1 MPIRKTFRRV
11 LPAAALVLTAVFFYA
26 DFSHEWTN
34 SFGTF
39 YYAAKAMRSGGDIY
53 ASHFP
58 SSNPDYVY
66 PPLFAFLSLL
76 SLNVDLSVATRV
88 WLAMNVLI
96 TWLALG
102 LGAREMIRRFDLPSG
117 WQTGLLLA
125 SGAFLLSIGEVKTE
139 WSTGQTDTLI
149 LLAFVLALRWL
160 DSAPV
165 FAGLALGFS
174 ANIKYQTLLTLPWM
188 IVRRRW
194 RAAGATVLATL
205 AFASLPAVVSGWSGN
220 LRSLK
225 VALAGL
231 GAFVGVHS
239 EMAAKTMN
247 LTWIR
252 SVSVTSAM
260 GRFLELLHANPERAF
275 ILSGLVAVLFLGI
288 VSRIY
293 RARSLTLFCPVP
305 AARAV
310 APPQPGVTALEWVGL
325 MVAWLVFGPEVSRRH
340 MFVLLLL
347 HLTVLA
353 VLVSPVAGFSRKP
366 LVTVLII
373 WQIGLRLPSH
383 LTFFKSASDFWNT
396 VGGPSWCLL
405 FLYSALLW
413 SGLDWARRVT
423 LIDESQ
429 HRAGPD
435 DHRSDAQQN
444 CPERNTATF
453 VS

>member
-1 MPIRKTFRRV
+1 MPLREAFWRV
-11 LPAAALVLTAVFFYA
+11 LPAAALVLTGVFLYVDLF
-26 DFSHEWTN
+26 HKWTN

-39 YYAAKAMRSGGDIY
+39 YYAAKAMRAGGDIY

-58 SSNPDYVY
+58 SSDPDYVY
-66 PPLFAFLSLL
+66 PPLFAFLSLV
-76 SLNVDLSVATRV
+76 SLNVDLSVATRI

-96 TWLALG
+96 TWLALW
-102 LGAREMIRRFDLPSG
+102 LGAREMIRRFQLPCG
-117 WQTGLLLA
+117 WRMGLLLA

-160 DSAPV
+160 DHASV

-174 ANIKYQTLLTLPWM
+174 ANIKYQTLLALPWM

-205 AFASLPAVVSGWSGN
+205 GFATLPAVVSGWSGN

-239 EMAAKTMN
+239 NVAAKTMD
-247 LTWIR
+247 LTWVR
-252 SVSVTSAM
+252 SVSVTSAI
-260 GRFLELLHANPERAF
+260 GRLLELLHANPVHAF
-275 ILSGLVAVLFLGI
+275 ALSGLLAVLFLGI

-293 RARSLTLFCPVP
+293 RAHSLALFSPVP
-305 AARAV
+305 AARALV
-310 APPQPGVTALEWVGL
+310 PPQSGIVALEWVGL

-353 VLVSPVAGFSRKP
+353 VLLSPVAGFSRKP
-366 LVTVLII
+366 LVIALVI

-383 LTFFKSASDFWNT
+383 LAFFKSASDFWND

-413 SGLDWARRVT
+413 SGLDWAARITV
-423 LIDESQ
+423 IHESQ
-429 HRAGPD
+429 DRAGPEA
-435 DHRSDAQQN
+435 HRFHPQPD
-444 CPERNTATF
+444 CLEKNTGTF
-453 VS
+453 VG

>member
-1 MPIRKTFRRV
+1 
-11 LPAAALVLTAVFFYA
+11 LVLTAVFFYA
-26 DFSHEWTN
+26 DFFHEWTN

-39 YYAAKAMRSGGDIY
+39 YYAAKAMQAGGDIY
-53 ASHFP
+53 ASHAP
-58 SSNPDYVY
+58 GSNPDYVY

-76 SLNVDLSVATRV
+76 SLSVDLSVATRV
-88 WLAMNVLI
+88 WLAVNVLV

-102 LGAREMIRRFDLPSG
+102 LGAWEMIRRFQLPSG
-117 WQTGLLLA
+117 WPMALLLA
-125 SGAFLLSIGEVKTE
+125 SGAFLLSVGELKTE
-139 WSTGQTDTLI
+139 WSTGQSDTLI

-160 DSAPV
+160 DRAPV

-174 ANIKYQTLLTLPWM
+174 ANIKYQTLFALPWM
-188 IVRRRW
+188 IARRRW

-205 AFASLPAVVSGWSGN
+205 GFASLPAVVSGWTGN

-239 EMAAKTMN
+239 EAAAKTMN

-260 GRFLELLHANPERAF
+260 GRLLELLHASPERAF
-275 ILSGLVAVLFLGI
+275 ALSGLVAVLFLGI

-293 RARSLTLFCPVP
+293 RARSLDLFSPVP
-305 AARAV
+305 AARAL
-310 APPQPGVTALEWVGL
+310 APPQPGITALEWVGL
-325 MVAWLVFGPEVSRRH
+325 TVAWLVFGPEVSRRH

-353 VLVSPVAGFSRKP
+353 VLASPVVGFSRKP
-366 LVTVLII
+366 LVIGLII
-373 WQIGLRLPSH
+373 WQIGLRLPPSH
-383 LTFFKSASDFWNT
+383 PAFFQITSDSWNW

-405 FLYSALLW
+405 FLYATLLW
-413 SGLDWARRVT
+413 SGLDWAR
-423 LIDESQ
+423 
-429 HRAGPD
+429 HARAAPPPD
-435 DHRSDAQQN
+435 NSDRRQPRSS
-444 CPERNTATF
+444 T
-453 VS
+453 V